1 MQNVIAR
8 ATFAAITTI
17 LAASAAVAAPTTE
30 LKVTGVI
37 KPIACTPTIGA
48 GSAVV
53 DYGNIPAGS
62 LTTGQNKVLDTK
74 EVPFTIACE
83 APVKMAVTAS
93 DNRAASKVTG
103 LASLVS
109 ASAGET
115 SMFGLGTAAA
125 KNVGAFHFTMKQG
138 SFTGDGVN
146 VDTIGSAVSAT
157 PAWSKS
163 TNGGMSTDRMLS
175 WSTSGA
181 TAPGS
186 YKVVSGTLAVTAV
199 LNKPENL
206 NLTQDINL
214 DGSATIEV
222 KYL

>member
-8 ATFAAITTI
+8 SAFIAIAA
-17 LAASAAVAAPTTE
+17 LASAAASAGPTTE

-37 KPIACTPTIGA
+37 KPVACTPTIGA

-53 DYGNIPAGS
+53 DYGNIAAGS
-62 LTTGQNKVLDTK
+62 LATGANKVLDTK
-74 EVPFTIACE
+74 EVPFSITCE
-83 APVKMAVTAS
+83 APVKMAVTAV
-93 DNRAASKVTG
+93 DNKAASKVNG

-109 ASAGET
+109 ATATEA
-115 SMFGLGTAAA
+115 SMFGLGAAGGQ
-125 KNVGAFHFTMKQG
+125 NIGAFHFSMKQG
-138 SFTGDGVN
+138 SFTGDGAA

-157 PAWSKS
+157 PSWSKV
-163 TNGGMSTDRMLS
+163 NAGGMTTGRMLS
-175 WSTSGA
+175 WAPAGG
-181 TAPGS
+181 TAPGA
-186 YKVVSGTLAVTAV
+186 YQTISGTLSVTAV

>member
-8 ATFAAITTI
+8 SAFIAIA
-17 LAASAAVAAPTTE
+17 LASSAAFAGPTAE

-37 KPIACTPTIGA
+37 KPVACTPTIGA

-53 DYGNIPAGS
+53 DYGNIASGA
-62 LTTGQNKVLDTK
+62 LTAGQNKKLDTK

-83 APVKMAVTAS
+83 APVKMAVSAI

-103 LASLVS
+103 LA
-109 ASAGET
+109 AQIGGAAGET
-115 SMFGLGTAAA
+115 SMFGLGAAGG
-125 KNVGAFHFTMKQG
+125 KNIGAFHFAMKQG
-138 SFTGDGVN
+138 SFTGDGAS
-146 VDTIGSAVSAT
+146 VDTIGTASAGS
-157 PAWSKS
+157 PSWSKS
-163 TNGGMSTDRMLS
+163 AIGGMSTDRLLS
-175 WSTSGA
+175 WAPSGTA
-181 TAPGS
+181 TPGA
-186 YKVVSGTLAVTAV
+186 YQTVSGTLSVTAV

-206 NLTQDINL
+206 NLTGDINL